1 VARALLILL
10 FAGGLAGCKA
20 CEHAPVPKD
29 DEPKI
34 KAILEADGKLD
45 RALKEA
51 DDESAK
57 GNDAKAAEVLDS
69 KATAAADDAIR
80 VAEAQTP
87 VTGWGNE
94 QKGALLGVLHE
105 RRDAIPPYAKA
116 LRSDDLDAKLGAVE
130 KQIDLEKRAMDVASK
145 ASQTP

>member
-1 VARALLILL
+1 MARPLLTLL
-10 FAGGLAGCKA
+10 LVCLASCKA
-20 CEHAPVPKD
+20 CEHAAIPKD

-34 KAILEADGKLD
+34 NAILEADGKLD

-57 GNDAKAAEVLDS
+57 GNDAKAAELLES
-69 KATAAADDAIR
+69 KVASTADDAIR
-80 VAEAQTP
+80 VAEAQIP

-94 QKGALLGVLHE
+94 QKGALLGILHE
-105 RRDAIPPYAKA
+105 RRDAIGPYAKA

-145 ASQTP
+145 ASHTP